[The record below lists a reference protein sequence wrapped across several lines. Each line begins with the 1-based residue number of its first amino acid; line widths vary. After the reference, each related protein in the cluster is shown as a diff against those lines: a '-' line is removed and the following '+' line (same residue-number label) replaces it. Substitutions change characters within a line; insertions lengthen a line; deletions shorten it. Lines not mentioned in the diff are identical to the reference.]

1 MKTVPVEQKP
11 AKQMLSEMLS
21 DQFKFVKKYSLMP
34 EYAIFK
40 GELITGTCSIKRVIA
55 RAFLCLL
62 MIGVS
67 PFLTA
72 SSTASANTLPEAN
85 GVASAEMKSSAPIEA
100 RVGEQPGVAESN
112 RTASKQLEPLM
123 LFLLGTMLLSIGAAI
138 KLAGTRNHR

>member
-21 DQFKFVKKYSLMP
+21 DQFEFVKKYSLMP

-40 GELITGTCSIKRVIA
+40 GELITRTCSIKRVIA
-55 RAFLCLL
+55 GAFCLL

-100 RVGEQPGVAESN
+100 RVSEQPGVAESN